1 MTLALGFLS
10 VSQSLGQQVSPNPN
24 PAGNTITLD
33 STGWYNSEEN
43 FFNHGEISITSS
55 GSLTTY
61 TYLTNYEQFSNAG
74 LFSAGTTESHGVLE
88 NHGTF
93 NNTGAVAIE
102 FGLFNGPS
110 AQLLN
115 NSSIQIAANGTLYNL
130 GSVQSS
136 GSIVNYGTLQD
147 L

>member
-1 MTLALGFLS
+1 M
-10 VSQSLGQQVSPNPN
+10 SQSLGQQVSPNPN

-130 GSVQSS
+130 
-136 GSIVNYGTLQD
+136 
-147 L
+147 